1 MLMNCKVE
9 KSKLSGVITCPPN
22 KSYTHRAIFLASLV
36 NGKSIIK
43 NVLRSRDTN
52 ATIEIC
58 KSLGAEIQEAG
69 SNLKVKGIDKFDEE
83 DLTLD
88 ASNSGT
94 TIRIAAAI
102 SSVRDGKTVL
112 TGDESLRKRPMRQLT
127 DALES
132 LGAKCESNDGKPP
145 LTVVG
150 KIKGG
155 EITIPGNVSSQF
167 ISALFIVAP
176 KTEIGITINIS
187 SELVSKPYLD
197 ATISTMK
204 KFGVEVEVIE
214 QYRKYRIDPQEYKH
228 ATVTIPSD
236 FSSVALLL
244 SAAVL
249 VGDGFT
255 VKISIGDLA
264 QGDEAIIDI
273 LEKLGVNISMHN
285 NTIKVK
291 APEKLLGGKFDL
303 SNTPDLLP
311 PLSIL
316 ALKSGFPIELHNVK
330 HARYKETDRIAILA
344 RELQKIGIKVT
355 EKDDGLILGPPD
367 RVNGANLNSED
378 DHRLFM
384 AFCIAGMYVG
394 DCTVSDPESVDV
406 SYPSFIS
413 DMNHVGAKISTL

>member
-1 MLMNCKVE
+1 MNCKVE
-9 KSKLSGVITCPPN
+9 KSKLSGVISCPPN

-36 NGKSIIK
+36 NGKSLVK

-58 KSLGAEIQEAG
+58 KNLGADIQEAG
-69 SNLKVKGIDKFDEE
+69 NNLKVEGIDKFDEE

-102 SSVRDGKTVL
+102 SAVRDGKTIL
-112 TGDESLRKRPMRQLT
+112 TGDESLRKRPMKQLM

-132 LGAKCESNDGKPP
+132 LGAKCESNEGKPP
-145 LTVVG
+145 LTVIG

-155 EITIPGNVSSQF
+155 EITIPGNISSQF

-176 KTEIGITINIS
+176 RTESGVTVNIS

-214 QYRKYRIDPQEYKH
+214 PYKKYKIEPQEYKH
-228 ATVTIPSD
+228 TTITIPSD

-249 VGDGFT
+249 VGEGFT
-255 VKISIGDLA
+255 VKVSIGDLA

-273 LEKLGVNISMHN
+273 LEKLGVNISLHN

-291 APEKLLGGKFDL
+291 APEKLRGGKFNL

-316 ALKSGFPIELHNVK
+316 ALKSGFPIELYNVK

-355 EKDDGLILGPPD
+355 EKEDGLILGPPD
-367 RVNGANLNSED
+367 KVKGAKLNSED

-394 DCTVSDPESVDV
+394 DCMVSNPESVDV

-413 DMNHVGAKISTL
+413 DMNHVGAKITVV

>member
-1 MLMNCKVE
+1 MNCKVE
-9 KSKLSGVITCPPN
+9 QSKLSGTISCPSN

-36 NGKSIIK
+36 NGKSLVK

-52 ATIEIC
+52 ATIEMC
-58 KSLGAEIQEAG
+58 KNLGAEITEAG
-69 SNLKVKGIDKFDEE
+69 SNLKIKGISKFEGEE
-83 DLTLD
+83 LSVD

-102 SSVRDGKTVL
+102 SALRDAKTTL
-112 TGDESLRKRPMRQLT
+112 TGDESLRKRPMKPLLE
-127 DALES
+127 ALET
-132 LGAKCESNDGKPP
+132 LGAKCSSNDGKPP
-145 LTVVG
+145 LEITG

-155 EITIPGNVSSQF
+155 EISIAGNVSSQF
-167 ISALFIVAP
+167 ISALFIASP
-176 KTEIGITINIS
+176 LTEKGITLNIT

-204 KFGVEVEVIE
+204 KFGVEVDVITP
-214 QYRKYRIDPQEYKH
+214 YKKYRIEPHEYKH
-228 ATVTIPSD
+228 ATITIPSD

-249 VGDGFT
+249 VGEKLT

-273 LEKLGVNISMHN
+273 LGKLGVDVSLN
-285 NTIKVK
+285 NNAIKVK
-291 APEKLLGGKFDL
+291 SPEKLLGGKFDL

-311 PLSIL
+311 PLAIL
-316 ALKSGFPIELHNVK
+316 ALKCGFPLELYNVK
-330 HARYKETDRIAILA
+330 HARFKETDRIAILV
-344 RELQKIGIKVT
+344 RELRKLGLEIT
-355 EKDDGLILGPPD
+355 EKDDGMILNPPKNL
-367 RVNGANLNSED
+367 NGAVLNSED

-394 DCTVSDPESVDV
+394 NCTVSDPESVDV
-406 SYPSFIS
+406 SYPNFVS
-413 DMNHVGAKISTL
+413 DMNRVGAKISTI

>member
-1 MLMNCKVE
+1 MKCKVDQ
-9 KSKLSGVITCPPN
+9 SRLAGTITCPSN

-36 NGKSIIK
+36 NGKSLVK

-58 KSLGAEIQEAG
+58 KSLGAEITEAG
-69 SNLKVKGIDKFDEE
+69 TNLKVKGISKFEGEE
-83 DLTLD
+83 LTVD

-102 SSVRDGKTVL
+102 SSLRDGKTIL
-112 TGDESLRKRPMRQLT
+112 TGDESLRKRPMKPLL
-127 DALES
+127 DALEL
-132 LGAKCESNDGKPP
+132 LGAKCSSNDGKPP
-145 LTVVG
+145 LEITG

-155 EITIPGNVSSQF
+155 EISIPGNVSSQF
-167 ISALFIVAP
+167 ISALFIAAP
-176 KTEIGITINIS
+176 LTENGITINIS

-204 KFGVEVEVIE
+204 KFDVDVDVKTP
-214 QYRKYRIDPQEYKH
+214 YKKYYIAPQEYKH
-228 ATVTIPSD
+228 GTITIPSD

-249 VGDGFT
+249 VGEKLK

-264 QGDEAIIDI
+264 QGDEAILDI
-273 LEKLGVNISMHN
+273 LGKMGVNVSLNN
-285 NTIKVK
+285 NTIAVES
-291 APEKLLGGKFDL
+291 PEKLLGGKFDL

-311 PLSIL
+311 PLAIL
-316 ALKSGFPIELHNVK
+316 GIKCGFPLDLHNVK
-330 HARYKETDRIAILA
+330 HARFKETDRIAILV
-344 RELQKIGIKVT
+344 RELTKLGLEIT
-355 EKDDGLILGPPD
+355 EKEDGMIINPPKELH
-367 RVNGANLNSED
+367 GAELNSED

-394 DCTVSDPESVDV
+394 GCTVTDPESVDV
-406 SYPSFIS
+406 SYPSFVS
-413 DMNHVGAKISTL
+413 DMNRVGAKIATI

>member
-1 MLMNCKVE
+1 MNCKIDQA
-9 KSKLSGVITCPPN
+9 KLTGTITCPPN

-36 NGKSIIK
+36 NGKSLVK

-69 SNLKVKGIDKFDEE
+69 NNLKIKGIAKFDET

-102 SSVRDGKTVL
+102 SSLRNAKTVL
-112 TGDESLRKRPMRQLT
+112 TGDESLRKRPMKQLL

-132 LGAKCESNDGKPP
+132 LGAKCFSNDGKPP

-150 KIKGG
+150 KITGG
-155 EITIPGNVSSQF
+155 EITIPGDISSQF
-167 ISALFIVAP
+167 ISALFIAGP
-176 KTEIGITINIS
+176 LTEGGMAINIS

-197 ATISTMK
+197 ATISIMK
-204 KFGVEVEVIE
+204 KFGVDVVCVEP
-214 QYRKYRIDPQEYKH
+214 YKKYRIEPQEYKH
-228 ATVTIPSD
+228 ATLTIPSD

-249 VGDGFT
+249 VGHNLT
-255 VKISIGDLA
+255 VKVSIGDMA

-273 LEKLGVNISMHN
+273 LGKMGVNISMN
-285 NTIKVK
+285 NNAIKVHS
-291 APEKLLGGKFDL
+291 PEHLLGGKFDL

-311 PLSIL
+311 PLAIL
-316 ALKSGFPIELHNVK
+316 ALKCAFPLELYNVK
-330 HARYKETDRIAILA
+330 HARFKETDRIAILA
-344 RELQKIGIKVT
+344 RELKKLGIEVR
-355 EKDDGLILGPPD
+355 EREDGLILSPPKEPKSASLD
-367 RVNGANLNSED
+367 SED

-384 AFCIAGMYVG
+384 AFCIAAMYVG
-394 DCTVSDPESVDV
+394 NCTVSDPESVDV
-406 SYPSFIS
+406 SYPNFIA
-413 DMNHVGAKISTL
+413 DMNHVGAKISTK

>member
-1 MLMNCKVE
+1 MKCKVE
-9 KSKLSGVITCPPN
+9 QSKLAGTIACPSN

-36 NGKSIIK
+36 NGKSLLK

-58 KSLGAEIQEAG
+58 KNLGAEITEAG
-69 SNLKVKGIDKFDEE
+69 TNLKVKGISKFEGE
-83 DLTLD
+83 DLTVD

-102 SSVRDGKTVL
+102 SSLRDAKTIL
-112 TGDESLRKRPMRQLT
+112 TGDESLRKRPMKPLL

-132 LGAKCESNDGKPP
+132 LGAKCSSNDGKPP
-145 LTVVG
+145 LEITG

-155 EITIPGNVSSQF
+155 EISIPGNVSSQF
-167 ISALFIVAP
+167 ISALFIAAP
-176 KTEIGITINIS
+176 LTENGITINIS

-204 KFGVEVEVIE
+204 KFDVDVDVKTP
-214 QYRKYRIDPQEYKH
+214 YKKYHIAPQEYKH
-228 ATVTIPSD
+228 GTITIPSD

-249 VGDGFT
+249 VGEKLK

-264 QGDEAIIDI
+264 QGDEAILDI
-273 LEKLGVNISMHN
+273 LGKMGVDVSLNN
-285 NTIKVK
+285 NTITVQS
-291 APEKLLGGKFDL
+291 PEKLLGGKFDL

-311 PLSIL
+311 PLAIL
-316 ALKSGFPIELHNVK
+316 GIKCAFPLELYNVK
-330 HARYKETDRIAILA
+330 HARFKETDRIAILV
-344 RELQKIGIKVT
+344 RELTKIGLEIV
-355 EKDDGLILGPPD
+355 EKDDGMTINPPKQLS
-367 RVNGANLNSED
+367 GADLNSED

-384 AFCIAGMYVG
+384 AFCIVGMYVG
-394 DCTVSDPESVDV
+394 NCTVTDPESVDV
-406 SYPSFIS
+406 SYPSFVS
-413 DMNHVGAKISTL
+413 DMNRVGAKIVTI